1 VSDGNPLLM
10 PKLGLTMTEGLLAE
24 WRVAPGA
31 QVRPGDVLFVVET
44 EKIATE
50 IEATAEG
57 RIETLL
63 VEPGQTVPVGSPVA
77 LWTGPAPGGDVVP
90 EPMAALP
97 SAPVA
102 AQPGPV
108 AMPEGRIVAT
118 PLARRLARQAGID
131 LSALRGSGPRGRI
144 KAADVEAASATAVR
158 APAPVTQP
166 PRTAS
171 GSVRP
176 PTTVERIVADRLS
189 LSKRTIPHFYVL
201 ADADVTE
208 LEHVR
213 AELNADRS
221 GTRITINHFLI
232 AATAAALRADPG
244 FACRWTEAGIEALPA
259 GAVGIAVDTSRGLM
273 VPVLQDAGTTG
284 IEAIAEAA
292 GHLVARARDGRL
304 SPDDMAGAAISISN
318 VGMTGASMLVPIID
332 PDQSAIL
339 GVGAIRSVFRPDA
352 RGRPALRREMGLV
365 LSCDHRVHDG
375 MGAARFLDRI
385 VEALRHPVRAIR
397 APATSRG

>member
-1 VSDGNPLLM
+1 M

-24 WRVAPGA
+24 WRVAPGT

-77 LWTGPAPGGDVVP
+77 LWTGPAPGGDAGP
-90 EPMAALP
+90 EHMAAP
-97 SAPVA
+97 AEAPVPVA
-102 AQPGPV
+102 AAPV
-108 AMPEGRIVAT
+108 PAGSSDGRIVAT
-118 PLARRLARQAGID
+118 PLARRLARQAGIE
-131 LSALRGSGPRGRI
+131 LSVLRGSGPRGRI
-144 KAADVEAASATAVR
+144 KAADVEAASAAAARTPAP
-158 APAPVTQP
+158 APAPVASAA
-166 PRTAS
+166 PRAAS
-171 GSVRP
+171 GTVRA

-213 AELNADRS
+213 AELNADRT
-221 GTRITINHFLI
+221 GTRITINHFVI
-232 AATAAALRADPG
+232 AATAAALRAYPE
-244 FACRWTEAGIEALPA
+244 FACRWTDAGIETLPA
-259 GAVGIAVDTSRGLM
+259 GAVGVAVDTPRGLM
-273 VPVLQDAGTTG
+273 VPVLRHAGASG
-284 IEAIAEAA
+284 IEAIADAA
-292 GHLVARARDGRL
+292 GDVVARARDGRL
-304 SPDDMAGAAISISN
+304 SPDDMAGASISISN
-318 VGMTGASMLVPIID
+318 VGMTGAAMLVPIVD

-339 GVGAIRSVFRPDA
+339 GVGAIRSIFRPDA
-352 RGRPALRREMGLV
+352 QGRPELRREMGLV
-365 LSCDHRVHDG
+365 LSCDHRVFDG
-375 MGAARFLDRI
+375 MRAARFLDAI

-397 APATSRG
+397 TPATSRG